1 LVHRS
6 EETFSSSQKDRE
18 IGISLSGIFFNQL
31 KVGVDLS
38 VKAEKNRGH
47 RWLKK
52 RLESDTDRENND
64 FKVKKV
70 TELKQK
76 GFHLIALGPGFSRER
91 ESLKEAGP
99 LKPIQI
105 RMGRPIGY
113 HEGIRIIQSLGNF
126 PGVNVVEEGRSF
138 RGLPILS
145 LQHTYP
151 SSSAFLSHAKR
162 VLCRPTFFV
171 NCRHH
176 ANEISSTN
184 AGLRLSY
191 ILATQPPF
199 RELLKKVNVVINP
212 MENVDGMAIL
222 EEILQLTPTDKLHA
236 ARYNSA
242 GQEYYK
248 EYFNPQTP
256 FGEAKAKPAIWGRW
270 FPDICV
276 DDHGFPSHE
285 WDQSFSGY
293 APFRF
298 REWWIPRALFYF
310 YLPYL
315 EEKAGSTKRRNSE
328 FLKHWITDAL
338 SKEKEIAR
346 WNQTFSARY
355 LKYRQR
361 WFKRDQ
367 RSEDIIPSLPLQ
379 KRFRRTNY
387 SYRYPHMTT
396 IDFIT
401 EVADETARGKFLKT
415 CVHAHLQTNLSIL
428 KLLSSF
434 GISVKRL
441 YRYENGQIHFM
452 WYRERPLDFKSLTP
466 VYRQAGF
473 PSPPAYRQ
481 AGAGERERVRG
492 TIRKEGKK
500 PF

>member
-1 LVHRS
+1 MKFTLVHRS
-6 EETFSSSQKDRE
+6 KETFSPSQKDRQ
-18 IGISLSGIFFNQL
+18 IGISMNGIFFNQS

-38 VKAEKNRGH
+38 VKTEKNRDH
-47 RWLKK
+47 PWLKK
-52 RLESDTDRENND
+52 RLESYTDRENNG

-70 TELKQK
+70 TEQKQK
-76 GFHLIALGPGFSRER
+76 GFRLIASSPGFSRER
-91 ESLKEAGP
+91 ESLKGTGR
-99 LKPIQI
+99 LKPMQI
-105 RMGRPIGY
+105 PMERPIGY
-113 HEGIRIIQSLGNF
+113 QEGIRIIQSLGNF
-126 PGVNVVEEGRSF
+126 PGVALVDEGRSF

-145 LQHTYP
+145 LEHTYP
-151 SSSAFLSHAKR
+151 SPSAFLSHAKR
-162 VLCRPTFFV
+162 ILCRSTFFV

-191 ILATQPPF
+191 ILATQSPF

-236 ARYNSA
+236 GRYNSA

-248 EYFNPQTP
+248 EYFNPQTS
-256 FGEAKAKPAIWGRW
+256 FGEARAKPAIWGRW

-285 WDQSFSGY
+285 WDQPFSGY

-315 EEKAGSTKRRNSE
+315 EEKAGSLKRRNSE

-361 WFKRDQ
+361 WFKRDL
-367 RSEDIIPSLPLQ
+367 RSGDVIPSLPLQ
-379 KRFRRTNY
+379 RRFRRTNY

-401 EVADETARGKFLKT
+401 EVADETVQGKFLKT
-415 CVHAHLQTNLSIL
+415 CIHAHLQTDLTIL

-434 GISVKRL
+434 HISVKKL
-441 YRYENGQIHFM
+441 YRYESGQIHFM
-452 WYRERPLDFKSLTP
+452 WYRERPLDLRSLTLP
-466 VYRQAGF
+466 FSPCLPAG
-473 PSPPAYRQ
+473 RRGGE
-481 AGAGERERVRG
+481 GAGEG
-492 TIRKEGKK
+492 D
-500 PF
+500 